1 MDLLGEENQERLAN
15 SAGIEEHAPDVSAH
29 RTTADPSNLPPCH
42 GAGAAADAG
51 LPSAVNDG
59 AQAGDASL
67 ATISQ
72 FTETVLYAPGYEDTC
87 RAALDRAV
95 AADRRV
101 FTLEGS
107 DVLAILRTAD
117 PATQIASTQWGSD
130 LPALTLATVADTMEI
145 AERIQWTKHGK
156 SGRRHPPRNF
166 VADYLQQMRGRY
178 GARKLRGIARVPRI
192 DDNGDIHFVAGYD
205 DATRL
210 YHDQTPTFVVPPAP
224 SQQDVDKAATAL
236 LLPFSEYQFE
246 DTRVGKALLLG
257 AIFTAIE
264 RPFVP
269 TAPMVIA
276 RSSMAGTGKGLLVKG
291 LVQLAY
297 GTTPV
302 VATWGANPEETEKRI
317 GSLLLQ
323 AAPAICID
331 NANGKMIQ
339 GDLLESIITEGRA
352 DIRVLGRSEMVRVNS
367 RSLLLLTGNNPHIT
381 GDMARRTLAL
391 DIKPRSSDPERD
403 RYKFNPVELIRSRRT
418 TLLMAAFTI
427 MRAYRKVGMP
437 SGGLP
442 AVGSFELWS
451 RRVRDLVFW
460 LTSYDLAD
468 AFRQNKAEDPRRQDD
483 ASLLHALHDLYGTAA
498 FKSSDVFG
506 IYSAVANS
514 RRTGSGACDPK
525 KEALYDAMD
534 AVLGSHGVS
543 AKQFGHW
550 ARRVNGGHV
559 GGFQLTVRHNPRT
572 NSNAITVHRT

>member
-257 AIFTAIE
+257 TIFTAIE

-276 RSSMAGTGKGLLVKG
+276 RSSMAGTGKGLLSGRVGSVTWYSGSPATTLQMHSGRTKPRIRAG
-291 LVQLAY
+291 RTTHLCCTPCMTCTVLLLSRAVTFSASTARLRTPGGRGREHATRRKRHY
-297 GTTPV
+297 TTPWTPCLA
-302 VATWGANPEETEKRI
+302 ATE
-317 GSLLLQ
+317 
-323 AAPAICID
+323 
-331 NANGKMIQ
+331 
-339 GDLLESIITEGRA
+339 
-352 DIRVLGRSEMVRVNS
+352 
-367 RSLLLLTGNNPHIT
+367 
-381 GDMARRTLAL
+381 
-391 DIKPRSSDPERD
+391 
-403 RYKFNPVELIRSRRT
+403 
-418 TLLMAAFTI
+418 
-427 MRAYRKVGMP
+427 
-437 SGGLP
+437 
-442 AVGSFELWS
+442 
-451 RRVRDLVFW
+451 
-460 LTSYDLAD
+460 
-468 AFRQNKAEDPRRQDD
+468 
-483 ASLLHALHDLYGTAA
+483 
-498 FKSSDVFG
+498 
-506 IYSAVANS
+506 
-514 RRTGSGACDPK
+514 
-525 KEALYDAMD
+525 
-534 AVLGSHGVS
+534 
-543 AKQFGHW
+543 
-550 ARRVNGGHV
+550 
-559 GGFQLTVRHNPRT
+559 
-572 NSNAITVHRT
+572 